1 MLPVLVKD
9 YRIDYDTIRRLL
21 RMRRQRWYW
30 ALSNVVVLV
39 AFPVIAYIAVD

>member
-9 YRIDYDTIRRLL
+9 HRIGYDTIRQLL
-21 RMRRQRWYW
+21 RMRRPRWYW
-30 ALSNVVVLV
+30 ALLNVVVLV